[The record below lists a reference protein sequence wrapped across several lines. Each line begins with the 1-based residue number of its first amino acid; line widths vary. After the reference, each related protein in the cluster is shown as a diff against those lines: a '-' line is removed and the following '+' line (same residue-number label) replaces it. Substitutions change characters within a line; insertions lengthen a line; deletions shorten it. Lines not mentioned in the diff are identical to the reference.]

1 MRNRHVVFS
10 SRWMAL
16 SVVLP
21 LMAGCTALSGPARLE
36 NPGQSAAFSG
46 LASSSVQGATRR
58 YVLQV
63 HGIDT
68 PDRDAYANQLLDP
81 ISRRGYA
88 RRSSSDWKDARLG
101 HTWTVRGP
109 GLAGCGERHPGCRFD
124 AFGQYKRDVFV
135 RGGDV
140 LTVYS
145 YYWRADLRD
154 IMGQYLQSDI
164 DSNTAPKY
172 RFPSPKKS
180 LLNAGMKAS
189 VMDNGFSDAVGYL
202 SVLGRIERAGLES
215 ALCVMVADAAG
226 ADDLEGAQGDDCL
239 AALAPRMGAL
249 ASAPVEF
256 DFLSHSLGSR
266 MLFDV
271 LSPYDPASGARR
283 DAALEARWV
292 ILARSR
298 AFFMA
303 ANQLPLLAVSDMT
316 VGETGPGRAPAAE
329 AAFAPQARGLAGMLS
344 LRAQGARPP
353 NLVGVHAPS
362 TDQLAVIA
370 FQDPDDFLGFKASDT
385 LLGSTPEGV
394 KIIDVVHRNAP
405 QWAYLFAWPTI
416 AHDHELREPN
426 SLNIILCGARAGA
439 DGRLAALPCP
449 D

>member
-1 MRNRHVVFS
+1 V
-10 SRWMAL
+10 AL
-16 SVVLP
+16 ALAPP
-21 LMAGCTALSGPARLE
+21 LMIGCTALSGPARLE
-36 NPGQSAAFSG
+36 NPGQSAAFPG
-46 LASSSVQGATRR
+46 LASRSVQGATRR
-58 YVLQV
+58 YILQV

-81 ISRRGYA
+81 ISRRGYVRQA
-88 RRSSSDWKDARLG
+88 SSAWKDARLG
-101 HTWTVRGP
+101 HTWTIRGP
-109 GLAGCGERHPGCRFD
+109 GLARCGERHPGCRFD

-135 RGGDV
+135 RGEDV

-154 IMGQYLQSDI
+154 IMGQYLQPDI
-164 DSNTAPKY
+164 ESNSAPAY
-172 RFPSPKKS
+172 RFPSPRKS
-180 LLNAGMKAS
+180 LLNAGLKAS

-202 SVLGRIERAGLES
+202 SVLGRVERAGLES

-226 ADDLEGAQGDDCL
+226 APDQEGAQGDDCL

-283 DAALEARWV
+283 NEALIARWV
-292 ILARSR
+292 VLARSR
-298 AFFMA
+298 DFFMA
-303 ANQLPLLAVSDMT
+303 ANQLPLLAVSDMA
-316 VGETGPGRAPAAE
+316 VGESGPGRAPAAE

-344 LRAQGARPP
+344 LRAESARPP
-353 NLVGVHAPS
+353 DLAGVHAPS

-370 FQDPDDFLGFKASDT
+370 FQDPDDFLGFKASDA

-394 KIIDVVHRNAP
+394 TIIDVVHRNAP

-426 SLNIILCGARAGA
+426 SLKIILCGAKAGA
-439 DGRLAALPCP
+439 DGTLTALPCP
-449 D
+449 E